1 METNLYSWKEARKVE
16 IQKVLQDL
24 KVLPERSTSKG
35 FWYLS
40 PLRKETRPSFFV
52 SKMKNLWYDFGIGK
66 GGNAIDLV
74 VNLKQCSPWEALHFL
89 SGYSSFFF
97 NTLDS
102 AASTE
107 EKEIQVL
114 EVKAIQHPALVQY
127 LKSRSITPVVAR
139 RFCQEIWYSY
149 RSKTYFSIGLQNEA
163 GGWEMRNKFFKNS
176 AAPKSYSFISHK
188 SRNLLIFEGM
198 FDFLSL
204 ATLEKSKIA
213 SADCLILNS
222 LAFLDKSFLILDNY
236 DKVYT
241 YLDND
246 SAGKEANKRLIKNC
260 KTVIDC
266 SSFYEDHKD
275 LNEKLVLLK
284 QQF

>member
-24 KVLPERSTSKG
+24 KVLPERSTPKG

-52 SKMKNLWYDFGIGK
+52 SKLKNLWYDFGIGQ
-66 GGNAIDLV
+66 GGNVIDLV
-74 VNLKQCSPWEALHFL
+74 VNLKKCSPWEALHFL

-97 NTLDS
+97 NPQDS
-102 AASTE
+102 AASTK

-114 EVKAIQHPALVQY
+114 EVKEIQHPALAEY
-127 LKSRSITPVVAR
+127 LKSRGIPLMVAR
-139 RFCQEIWYSY
+139 RCCQEIWYSY
-149 RSKTYFSIGLQNEA
+149 KGKNYFSIGLQNEA

-176 AAPKSYSFISHK
+176 AAPKSFSFISHK

-204 ATLEKSKIA
+204 AVLKESNVA
-213 SADCLILNS
+213 SSDCLILNS
-222 LAFLDKSFLILDNY
+222 LAFLDKSFLLLNNY

-260 KTVIDC
+260 KTINNC